1 MLPRDLG
8 RHRQGSVVSVAW
20 GIRAP
25 HPQSLG
31 SGENAGIPG
40 AGRARFGI
48 LCGLELESRR
58 GPRQAVVGFS
68 DPVSRLDF
76 NFGFHFDRLGHGL
89 SETCDRGRPTGH
101 DSQLSFHT
109 EASLNADRR
118 SWLDGL
124 LVDATAHSAVGGGGR
139 ADPLDATRSE
149 GPAWALQENAR
160 PSEAPPASNSASLAV
175 QTSSV
180 GATQAS
186 LVSSVIG
193 SAWPAAVIIASRIWW
208 GLWYINDSPRRL
220 GWLWGTGAV
229 RLRLT
234 TRQNPW
240 PA

>member
-124 LVDATAHSAVGGGGR
+124 LVDATAHSAVGGGGEGRPAGCDPIGRARVGASRECQAVRSATSIKLRFACR
-139 ADPLDATRSE
+139 ADVQRGGDPGQFGVFGDRL
-149 GPAWALQENAR
+149 
-160 PSEAPPASNSASLAV
+160 SLAC
-175 QTSSV
+175 SSHNRVPYLV
-180 GATQAS
+180 G
-186 LVSSVIG
+186 SV
-193 SAWPAAVIIASRIWW
+193 VYQR
-208 GLWYINDSPRRL
+208 
-220 GWLWGTGAV
+220 
-229 RLRLT
+229 
-234 TRQNPW
+234 
-240 PA
+240 